1 LEGIPSQDYELLNEG
16 MKIIS
21 KVFNCE
27 KVDLLNATTIR
38 KDKCKISV
46 RHHAPNKS
54 RAELLELKTEFES
67 ASVYLGQINEQV
79 LLASDQIILSPG
91 VSLDNKS
98 IKLSI
103 ENNIPVFGDIEL
115 FCQKAQAPIIAVSG
129 SNGKSTVTTIVA
141 EMTRLAGL
149 KTYVG
154 GNIGIPAL
162 DLLSDST
169 PDLYVLELSSF
180 QLETTYSL
188 NAHASVVL
196 NVSPDHMDRYSSL
209 KDYVNTKKRIYS
221 GQGLMVLNKDEE
233 YIHSIIDSKRD
244 IIYFSLGAPEG
255 ENFGLINHNNE
266 VWLSQGNEKIIN
278 KNQLKI
284 KGEHNISNALAAMA
298 LAGSVNV
305 PTNIMADVLKN
316 FTGLEH
322 RCQLVREI
330 DNVSW
335 YNDSKATN
343 VGACIASITGLCELG
358 NIILIAGGDSKGA
371 DLSGLNPIVKK
382 YIKRVFLFGIDANKL
397 ADVMGSDVDKEF
409 VNNMNEAVKGASKIA
424 DPDDIVLLAPACSS
438 LDMYKNYQQ
447 RGDAFISA
455 IDALSKN

>member
-1 LEGIPSQDYELLNEG
+1 
-16 MKIIS
+16 MS
-21 KVFNCE
+21 KVNDT
-27 KVDLLNATTIR
+27 DLHYDAVIVGLGKTGLSCFRYLSNQGLNVAIT
-38 KDKCKISV
+38 D
-46 RHHAPNKS
+46 S
-54 RAELLELKTEFES
+54 REEPPELLELRAEFES

-162 DLLSDST
+162 DLLSDSS

-209 KDYVNTKKRIYS
+209 KDYANTKKRIYS

-233 YIHSIIDSKRD
+233 YIHSIMDSKRD
-244 IIYFSLGAPEG
+244 TIYFSLDAPEG

-298 LAGSVNV
+298 LAGAVNV

-343 VGACIASITGLCELG
+343 VEACIASITGLCELG

-455 IDALSKN
+455 IDALPKN

>member
-1 LEGIPSQDYELLNEG
+1 
-16 MKIIS
+16 MS
-21 KVFNCE
+21 KVNDT
-27 KVDLLNATTIR
+27 DLHYDAVIVGLGKTGLSCFRYLSNQGLNVAIT
-38 KDKCKISV
+38 D
-46 RHHAPNKS
+46 S
-54 RAELLELKTEFES
+54 REEPPELLELKAEFES

-188 NAHASVVL
+188 NAHASVLL

-244 IIYFSLGAPEG
+244 TIYFSLGAPEG

-298 LAGSVNV
+298 LAGAVNV

>member
-1 LEGIPSQDYELLNEG
+1 
-16 MKIIS
+16 MS
-21 KVFNCE
+21 KVNDT
-27 KVDLLNATTIR
+27 DLHYDVVIVGLGKTGLSCFRYLSNQGLNVAIT
-38 KDKCKISV
+38 D
-46 RHHAPNKS
+46 S
-54 RAELLELKTEFES
+54 REEPPELLELKAEFES

-209 KDYVNTKKRIYS
+209 KDYANTKKRIYS

-244 IIYFSLGAPEG
+244 TIYFSLGAPEG

-266 VWLSQGNEKIIN
+266 VWLSQGNKKIIN

-298 LAGSVNV
+298 LAGAVNV

>member
-1 LEGIPSQDYELLNEG
+1 
-16 MKIIS
+16 MS
-21 KVFNCE
+21 KVNDT
-27 KVDLLNATTIR
+27 DLHYDAVIVGLGKTGLSCFRYLSNQGLNVAIT
-38 KDKCKISV
+38 D
-46 RHHAPNKS
+46 S
-54 RAELLELKTEFES
+54 REEPPELLELKAEFES

-244 IIYFSLGAPEG
+244 TIYFSLGAPEG

-298 LAGSVNV
+298 LAGAVNV

-371 DLSGLNPIVKK
+371 DLSDLNPIVKK

-424 DPDDIVLLAPACSS
+424 DSDDIVLLAPACSS

>member
-1 LEGIPSQDYELLNEG
+1 
-16 MKIIS
+16 MS
-21 KVFNCE
+21 KVNDT
-27 KVDLLNATTIR
+27 DLHYDAVIVGLGKTGLSCFRYLSNQGLNVAIT
-38 KDKCKISV
+38 D
-46 RHHAPNKS
+46 S
-54 RAELLELKTEFES
+54 REEPPELLELKTEFES

-188 NAHASVVL
+188 NAHASAVL
-196 NVSPDHMDRYSSL
+196 NVSPDHMDRYSSF

>member
-1 LEGIPSQDYELLNEG
+1 
-16 MKIIS
+16 MS
-21 KVFNCE
+21 KVNDT
-27 KVDLLNATTIR
+27 DLNYDAVIVGLGKTGLSCFRYLSNQGLNVAIT
-38 KDKCKISV
+38 D
-46 RHHAPNKS
+46 S
-54 RAELLELKTEFES
+54 REEPPELLELKAEFES

-91 VSLDNKS
+91 VSLDDKS

-209 KDYVNTKKRIYS
+209 KDYANTKKRIYS

-244 IIYFSLGAPEG
+244 TIYFSLGAPEG

-298 LAGSVNV
+298 LAGAVNV

-382 YIKRVFLFGIDANKL
+382 YIKRVFLFGMDANKL

-455 IDALSKN
+455 IDALPKN

>member
-1 LEGIPSQDYELLNEG
+1 
-16 MKIIS
+16 MS
-21 KVFNCE
+21 KVNDT
-27 KVDLLNATTIR
+27 DLHYDAVIVGLGKTGLSCFRYLSNQGLNVAIT
-38 KDKCKISV
+38 D
-46 RHHAPNKS
+46 S
-54 RAELLELKTEFES
+54 REEPPELLELKAEFES

-209 KDYVNTKKRIYS
+209 KDYANTKKRIYS

-244 IIYFSLGAPEG
+244 TIYFSLGAPEG

-298 LAGSVNV
+298 LAGAVNV

-447 RGDAFISA
+447 RRNAFISA

>member
-1 LEGIPSQDYELLNEG
+1 
-16 MKIIS
+16 MS
-21 KVFNCE
+21 KVNDT
-27 KVDLLNATTIR
+27 DLHYDAVIVGLGKTGLSCFRYLSNQGLNVAIT
-38 KDKCKISV
+38 D
-46 RHHAPNKS
+46 S
-54 RAELLELKTEFES
+54 REEPPELLELKAEFES

-209 KDYVNTKKRIYS
+209 EDYANTKKRIYS

-244 IIYFSLGAPEG
+244 TIYFSLGAPEG

-298 LAGSVNV
+298 LAGAVNV

-343 VGACIASITGLCELG
+343 VGACIAAITGLCELG

-371 DLSGLNPIVKK
+371 DLSSLNPIVKK

-424 DPDDIVLLAPACSS
+424 DSDDIVLLAPACSS

>member
-1 LEGIPSQDYELLNEG
+1 
-16 MKIIS
+16 MS
-21 KVFNCE
+21 KVNDT
-27 KVDLLNATTIR
+27 DLHYDAVIVGLGKTGLSCFRYLSNQGLNVAIT
-38 KDKCKISV
+38 D
-46 RHHAPNKS
+46 S
-54 RAELLELKTEFES
+54 REEPPELLELKAEFES

-244 IIYFSLGAPEG
+244 TIYFSLGAPEG

-298 LAGSVNV
+298 LAGAVNV

-424 DPDDIVLLAPACSS
+424 DSDDIVLLAPACSS

-455 IDALSKN
+455 IDALPKN

>member
-1 LEGIPSQDYELLNEG
+1 
-16 MKIIS
+16 MS
-21 KVFNCE
+21 KVNDT
-27 KVDLLNATTIR
+27 DLHYDAVIVGLGKTGLSCFRYLSNQGLNVAIT
-38 KDKCKISV
+38 D
-46 RHHAPNKS
+46 S
-54 RAELLELKTEFES
+54 REEPPELLELRAEFES

-209 KDYVNTKKRIYS
+209 KDYANTKKRIYS

-244 IIYFSLGAPEG
+244 TIYFSLGAPEG

-298 LAGSVNV
+298 LAGAVNV

>member
-1 LEGIPSQDYELLNEG
+1 
-16 MKIIS
+16 MS
-21 KVFNCE
+21 KVNDT
-27 KVDLLNATTIR
+27 DLHYDAVVVGLGKTGLSCFRYLSNQGLNVAIT
-38 KDKCKISV
+38 D
-46 RHHAPNKS
+46 S
-54 RAELLELKTEFES
+54 REEPPELLELRAEFES

-209 KDYVNTKKRIYS
+209 KDYANTKKRIYS

-244 IIYFSLGAPEG
+244 TIYFSLGAPEG

-298 LAGSVNV
+298 LAGAVNV

-343 VGACIASITGLCELG
+343 VGACIASIRGLCELG
-358 NIILIAGGDSKGA
+358 NIILIAGGDSKDA

-382 YIKRVFLFGIDANKL
+382 YIKRVFLFGMDANKL

>member
-1 LEGIPSQDYELLNEG
+1 
-16 MKIIS
+16 MS
-21 KVFNCE
+21 KVNDT
-27 KVDLLNATTIR
+27 DLNYDAVIVGLGKTGLSCFRYLSNQGLNVAIT
-38 KDKCKISV
+38 D
-46 RHHAPNKS
+46 S
-54 RAELLELKTEFES
+54 REEPPELLELKAEFES

-91 VSLDNKS
+91 VSLDDKS

-209 KDYVNTKKRIYS
+209 KDYANTKKRIYS

-233 YIHSIIDSKRD
+233 YIHSIMDSKRD
-244 IIYFSLGAPEG
+244 TIYFSLDAPEG

-298 LAGSVNV
+298 LAGAVNV

-455 IDALSKN
+455 IDALPKN

>member
-1 LEGIPSQDYELLNEG
+1 
-16 MKIIS
+16 MS
-21 KVFNCE
+21 KVNDT
-27 KVDLLNATTIR
+27 DLHYDAVIVGLGKTGLSCFRYLSNQGLNVAIT
-38 KDKCKISV
+38 D
-46 RHHAPNKS
+46 S
-54 RAELLELKTEFES
+54 REEPPELLELKAEFES

-154 GNIGIPAL
+154 GNIGIPVL

-244 IIYFSLGAPEG
+244 TIYFSLGAPEG

-298 LAGSVNV
+298 LAGAVNV

>member
-1 LEGIPSQDYELLNEG
+1 MSKINDTDLHYDAAIVGLGKTGLSCFRYLSNQGLNVA
-16 MKIIS
+16 IT
-21 KVFNCE
+21 
-27 KVDLLNATTIR
+27 D
-38 KDKCKISV
+38 
-46 RHHAPNKS
+46 S
-54 RAELLELKTEFES
+54 REEPPELLELKAEFES

-209 KDYVNTKKRIYS
+209 KDYLNTKKRIYS

-233 YIHSIIDSKRD
+233 YIHSIIDNKRD
-244 IIYFSLGAPEG
+244 TIYFSLGAPEG
-255 ENFGLINHNNE
+255 KNFGLINHNNE

-298 LAGSVNV
+298 LAGSVNI
-305 PTNIMADVLKN
+305 PTNIMADALKN

-330 DNVSW
+330 NNVSW

-371 DLSGLNPIVKK
+371 DLSDLNPIVKK

-409 VNNMNEAVKGASKIA
+409 VNNMSEAVKGASKIA

>member
-1 LEGIPSQDYELLNEG
+1 
-16 MKIIS
+16 MS
-21 KVFNCE
+21 KVNDT
-27 KVDLLNATTIR
+27 DLHYDAVIVGLGKTGLSCFRYLSNQGLNVAIT
-38 KDKCKISV
+38 D
-46 RHHAPNKS
+46 S
-54 RAELLELKTEFES
+54 REEPPELLELKAEFES

-154 GNIGIPAL
+154 GNIGLPVL

-209 KDYVNTKKRIYS
+209 KDYANTKKRIYS

-244 IIYFSLGAPEG
+244 TIYFSLGAPEG

-298 LAGSVNV
+298 LAGAVNV

-455 IDALSKN
+455 IDALPKN

>member
-1 LEGIPSQDYELLNEG
+1 
-16 MKIIS
+16 MS
-21 KVFNCE
+21 KVNDT
-27 KVDLLNATTIR
+27 DLHYDAVIVGLGKTGLSCFRYLSNQGLNVAIT
-38 KDKCKISV
+38 D
-46 RHHAPNKS
+46 S
-54 RAELLELKTEFES
+54 REEPPELLELKAEFES

-209 KDYVNTKKRIYS
+209 KDYANTKKRIYS

-244 IIYFSLGAPEG
+244 TIYFSLGAPEG

-298 LAGSVNV
+298 LAGAVNV

-343 VGACIASITGLCELG
+343 VGACIASIKGLCELG

-382 YIKRVFLFGIDANKL
+382 YIKKVFLFGIDANKL
-397 ADVMGSDVDKEF
+397 ADVMGSEVDKEF

-424 DPDDIVLLAPACSS
+424 DSDDIVLLAPACSS

>member
-1 LEGIPSQDYELLNEG
+1 
-16 MKIIS
+16 MS
-21 KVFNCE
+21 KVNDT
-27 KVDLLNATTIR
+27 DLHYDVVIVGLGKTGLSCFRYLSNQGLNVAIT
-38 KDKCKISV
+38 D
-46 RHHAPNKS
+46 S
-54 RAELLELKTEFES
+54 REEPPELLELKAEFES

-255 ENFGLINHNNE
+255 ESFGLINHNNE

-298 LAGSVNV
+298 LAGAVNV

-424 DPDDIVLLAPACSS
+424 DSDDIVLLAPACSS

>member
-1 LEGIPSQDYELLNEG
+1 
-16 MKIIS
+16 MS
-21 KVFNCE
+21 KVNDT
-27 KVDLLNATTIR
+27 DLHYDAVIVGLGKTGLSCFRYLSNQGLNVAIT
-38 KDKCKISV
+38 D
-46 RHHAPNKS
+46 S
-54 RAELLELKTEFES
+54 REEPPELLELRAEFES

-162 DLLSDST
+162 DLLSDSS

-233 YIHSIIDSKRD
+233 YIHSIMDSKRD
-244 IIYFSLGAPEG
+244 TIYFSLGAPEG

-298 LAGSVNV
+298 LAGAVNV

-455 IDALSKN
+455 IDALPKN

>member
-1 LEGIPSQDYELLNEG
+1 
-16 MKIIS
+16 MS
-21 KVFNCE
+21 KVNDT
-27 KVDLLNATTIR
+27 DLHYDAVIVGLGKTGLSCFRYLSNQGLNVAIT
-38 KDKCKISV
+38 D
-46 RHHAPNKS
+46 S
-54 RAELLELKTEFES
+54 REEPPELLELRAEFES

-98 IKLSI
+98 IKLSV

-162 DLLSDST
+162 DLLSDSS

-209 KDYVNTKKRIYS
+209 KDYANTKKRIYS

-244 IIYFSLGAPEG
+244 TIYFSLDAPEG

-298 LAGSVNV
+298 LAGAVNV

-455 IDALSKN
+455 IDALPKN

>member
-1 LEGIPSQDYELLNEG
+1 
-16 MKIIS
+16 MS
-21 KVFNCE
+21 KVNDT
-27 KVDLLNATTIR
+27 DLHYDAVIVGLGKTGLSCFRYLSNQGLNVAIT
-38 KDKCKISV
+38 D
-46 RHHAPNKS
+46 S
-54 RAELLELKTEFES
+54 REEPPELLELRAEFES

-91 VSLDNKS
+91 VSLDDKS

-162 DLLSDST
+162 DLLSDSS

-209 KDYVNTKKRIYS
+209 KDYANTKKRIYS

-233 YIHSIIDSKRD
+233 YIHSIMDSKRD
-244 IIYFSLGAPEG
+244 TIYFSLGAPEG

-298 LAGSVNV
+298 LAGAVNV

-343 VGACIASITGLCELG
+343 VEACIASITGLCELG

-455 IDALSKN
+455 IDALPKN

>member
-1 LEGIPSQDYELLNEG
+1 
-16 MKIIS
+16 MS
-21 KVFNCE
+21 KVNDT
-27 KVDLLNATTIR
+27 DLHYDAVIVGLGKTGLSCFRYLSNQGLNVAIT
-38 KDKCKISV
+38 D
-46 RHHAPNKS
+46 S
-54 RAELLELKTEFES
+54 REEPPELLELKAEFES

-244 IIYFSLGAPEG
+244 TIYFSLGAPEG

-298 LAGSVNV
+298 LAGAVNV

>member
-1 LEGIPSQDYELLNEG
+1 
-16 MKIIS
+16 MS
-21 KVFNCE
+21 KVNDT
-27 KVDLLNATTIR
+27 DLHYDAVIVGLGKTGLSCFRYLSNQGLNVAIT
-38 KDKCKISV
+38 D
-46 RHHAPNKS
+46 S
-54 RAELLELKTEFES
+54 REEPPELLELRAEFES

-154 GNIGIPAL
+154 GNIGMPAL
-162 DLLSDST
+162 DLLSDSS

-209 KDYVNTKKRIYS
+209 KDYANTKKRIYS

-233 YIHSIIDSKRD
+233 YIHSIMDSKRD
-244 IIYFSLGAPEG
+244 TIYFSLGAPEG

-298 LAGSVNV
+298 LAGAVNV

-455 IDALSKN
+455 IDALPKN

>member
-1 LEGIPSQDYELLNEG
+1 
-16 MKIIS
+16 MS
-21 KVFNCE
+21 KVNDT
-27 KVDLLNATTIR
+27 DLHYDAVIVGLGKTGLSCFRYLSNQGLNVAIT
-38 KDKCKISV
+38 D
-46 RHHAPNKS
+46 S
-54 RAELLELKTEFES
+54 REEPPELLELKAEFES

-141 EMTRLAGL
+141 EMTSLAGL

-244 IIYFSLGAPEG
+244 TIYFSLGAPEG

-298 LAGSVNV
+298 LAGAVNV

-424 DPDDIVLLAPACSS
+424 DSDDIVLLAPACSS

>member
-1 LEGIPSQDYELLNEG
+1 
-16 MKIIS
+16 MS
-21 KVFNCE
+21 KVNDT
-27 KVDLLNATTIR
+27 DLHYDAVIVGLGKTGLSCFRYLSNQGLNVAIT
-38 KDKCKISV
+38 D
-46 RHHAPNKS
+46 S
-54 RAELLELKTEFES
+54 REEPPELLELKTEFES

-188 NAHASVVL
+188 NAHASAVL
-196 NVSPDHMDRYSSL
+196 NVSPDHMDRYSSF
-209 KDYVNTKKRIYS
+209 KDYVNAKKRIYS

-244 IIYFSLGAPEG
+244 TIYFSLGAPEG

>member
-1 LEGIPSQDYELLNEG
+1 
-16 MKIIS
+16 MS
-21 KVFNCE
+21 KVNDT
-27 KVDLLNATTIR
+27 DLHYDVVIVGLGKTGLSCFRYLSNQGLNVAIT
-38 KDKCKISV
+38 D
-46 RHHAPNKS
+46 S
-54 RAELLELKTEFES
+54 REEPPELLELKAEFES

-244 IIYFSLGAPEG
+244 TIYFSLGAPEG

-298 LAGSVNV
+298 LAGAVNV

-343 VGACIASITGLCELG
+343 VGACIASIIGLCELG

-424 DPDDIVLLAPACSS
+424 DSDDIVLLAPACSS

>member
-1 LEGIPSQDYELLNEG
+1 MLCIEKN
-16 MKIIS
+16 MS
-21 KVFNCE
+21 KVNDT
-27 KVDLLNATTIR
+27 DLHYDVVIVGLGKTGLSCFRYLSNQGLNVAIT
-38 KDKCKISV
+38 D
-46 RHHAPNKS
+46 S
-54 RAELLELKTEFES
+54 REEPPELLELKAEFES
-67 ASVYLGQINEQV
+67 ASAYLGQINEQV

-244 IIYFSLGAPEG
+244 TIYFSLGAPEG

-298 LAGSVNV
+298 LAGAVNV

-424 DPDDIVLLAPACSS
+424 DSDDIVLLAPACSS

>member
-1 LEGIPSQDYELLNEG
+1 
-16 MKIIS
+16 MS
-21 KVFNCE
+21 KVNDT
-27 KVDLLNATTIR
+27 DLHYDAVIVGLGKTGLSCFRYLSNQGLNVAIT
-38 KDKCKISV
+38 D
-46 RHHAPNKS
+46 S
-54 RAELLELKTEFES
+54 REEPPELLELKAEFES

-79 LLASDQIILSPG
+79 LLASDQVILSPG

-162 DLLSDST
+162 DLLSDSS

-196 NVSPDHMDRYSSL
+196 NISPDHMDRYSSL

-244 IIYFSLGAPEG
+244 TIYFSLGAPEG

-298 LAGSVNV
+298 LAGAVSV

-358 NIILIAGGDSKGA
+358 NIILIAGGDSKNA

-397 ADVMGSDVDKEF
+397 ADVMGSEVDKEF

-424 DPDDIVLLAPACSS
+424 DSDDIVLLAPACSS

>member
-1 LEGIPSQDYELLNEG
+1 
-16 MKIIS
+16 MS
-21 KVFNCE
+21 KVNDTGLHYDAVIVGLGKTGLSCFRYLSNQG
-27 KVDLLNATTIR
+27 LNVAIT
-38 KDKCKISV
+38 D
-46 RHHAPNKS
+46 S
-54 RAELLELKTEFES
+54 REEPPELLELRAEFES

-162 DLLSDST
+162 DLLSDSS

-209 KDYVNTKKRIYS
+209 KDYANTKKRIYS

-233 YIHSIIDSKRD
+233 YIHSIMDSKRD
-244 IIYFSLGAPEG
+244 TIYFSLGAPEG

-298 LAGSVNV
+298 LAGAVNV

-358 NIILIAGGDSKGA
+358 NIILIAGGDSKDA

-455 IDALSKN
+455 IDALPKN